1 MADNG
6 DPSTAISRIVVKA
19 GTSVV
24 STSTGLPALS
34 RIANIV
40 EQCCE
45 LMRRGKQVLLVSS
58 GAIGCG
64 KRKMMKQKLLSSSI
78 RDYLNVNTPQGQKS
92 VESTVRAQRQH
103 DAACAAAGQATL
115 MSLYDSL
122 FTAHDVSCSQL
133 LVTKEDFKSARRVEN
148 MRYSLEAQCEAGLI
162 PIINENDAI
171 SANEGYTEPG
181 VFSDNDS
188 LAALIASNVG
198 AELLLIM
205 TDVHGLYD
213 RPPHQDGAKLVQTL
227 HPSVWVK
234 SRKTNSKQI
243 GEKSSQGRGGM
254 EAKINAAITAL
265 DGGVSNV
272 IVVSGR
278 VPNTLV
284 KACCGENIGTLITY
298 RYDDSNISSTSQP
311 STPVMSPS
319 KSPLSTNDSMAL
331 QNLELD
337 TLQLDSGENV
347 SDTPTGNLHAASG
360 VNAQVATES
369 AMLARKAQRA
379 LASLSAK
386 ERSNILEE
394 IATSIEN
401 GMKAIMSANARDLVL
416 FERPALGGKGT
427 NVRLLAHY

>member
-1 MADNG
+1 
-6 DPSTAISRIVVKA
+6 
-19 GTSVV
+19 
-24 STSTGLPALS
+24 
-34 RIANIV
+34 
-40 EQCCE
+40 
-45 LMRRGKQVLLVSS
+45 
-58 GAIGCG
+58 
-64 KRKMMKQKLLSSSI
+64 
-78 RDYLNVNTPQGQKS
+78 
-92 VESTVRAQRQH
+92 
-103 DAACAAAGQATL
+103 

-284 KACCGENIGTLITY
+284 
-298 RYDDSNISSTSQP
+298 
-311 STPVMSPS
+311 
-319 KSPLSTNDSMAL
+319 
-331 QNLELD
+331 
-337 TLQLDSGENV
+337 
-347 SDTPTGNLHAASG
+347 
-360 VNAQVATES
+360 
-369 AMLARKAQRA
+369 
-379 LASLSAK
+379 
-386 ERSNILEE
+386 
-394 IATSIEN
+394 
-401 GMKAIMSANARDLVL
+401 
-416 FERPALGGKGT
+416 
-427 NVRLLAHY
+427 